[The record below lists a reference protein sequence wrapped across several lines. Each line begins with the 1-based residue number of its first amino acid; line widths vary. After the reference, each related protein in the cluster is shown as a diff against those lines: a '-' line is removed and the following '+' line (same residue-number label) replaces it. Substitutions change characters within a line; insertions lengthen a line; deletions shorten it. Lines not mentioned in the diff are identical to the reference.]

1 MAIVVQNASPTAA
14 VITGLALLESE
25 AKVPNL
31 ADASDAGGADLLFD
45 LVVKKDVGRTGSL
58 RSFGVRSVHG
68 KAGSGQHKRHLA
80 SR

>member
-31 ADASDAGGADLLFD
+31 ADASDAGRADLLLD
-45 LVVKKDVGRTGSL
+45 LVVRYQPKE
-58 RSFGVRSVHG
+58 RS
-68 KAGSGQHKRHLA
+68 
-80 SR
+80 